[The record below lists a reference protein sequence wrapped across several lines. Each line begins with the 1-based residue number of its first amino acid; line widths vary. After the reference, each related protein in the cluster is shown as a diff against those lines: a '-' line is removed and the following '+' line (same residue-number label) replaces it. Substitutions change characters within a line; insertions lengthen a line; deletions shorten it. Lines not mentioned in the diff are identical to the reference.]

1 MKTTEWVVKE
11 NNDDGLTKERLATI
25 FETKSVGGTKEK
37 EALTAGERKRKVMDS
52 EHGGKWPESH
62 NKKRIKQLPSE
73 RVMSNKEKEKNWKHR

>member
-37 EALTAGERKRKVMDS
+37 EALTAGEMKRKVMDS
-52 EHGGKWPESH
+52 ELGRK
-62 NKKRIKQLPSE
+62 
-73 RVMSNKEKEKNWKHR
+73 